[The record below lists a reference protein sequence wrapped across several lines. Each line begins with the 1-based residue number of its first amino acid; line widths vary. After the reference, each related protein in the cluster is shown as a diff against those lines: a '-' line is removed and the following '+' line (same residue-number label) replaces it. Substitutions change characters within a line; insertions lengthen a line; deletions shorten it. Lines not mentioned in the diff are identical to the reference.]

1 MYDHAMMTEL
11 AKDRYEG
18 LLQEAMETRRALNVP
33 ERNKLLQLIR
43 ALMLVL
49 F

>member
-1 MYDHAMMTEL
+1 MYDHVMVTEL
-11 AKDRYEG
+11 AKDRYAS

-33 ERNKLLQLIR
+33 GRNRLVQLIR